1 MNQYNELLND
11 IARTRKFIG
20 NSEIPLETHH
30 SIQDRCY
37 WIIYSLWLKCRT
49 PLIAIGFV
57 LSLVLSCITLFTE
70 CTTILFN
77 ITGKSI
83 SPFSWSYSASITPA
97 LRVLFA
103 YIFLIYV
110 SACYFLGF
118 FSLQVPFL
126 QSFNLYPH
134 HTDVYALSS
143 AGIALCRCQFSLF
156 YHFFTLFQLPE
167 SAYNEVALSKILGEM
182 QTIPLLGTHFN
193 SYMPVLV
200 VAVSVITLV
209 WGSRKK
215 ARDVSVV
222 QEGKQIVDISLRR
235 LGMGNNDL
243 ENEVAKGK
251 LYVYRDVVYKR

>member
-1 MNQYNELLND
+1 MM
-11 IARTRKFIG
+11 
-20 NSEIPLETHH
+20 
-30 SIQDRCY
+30 
-37 WIIYSLWLKCRT
+37 
-49 PLIAIGFV
+49 
-57 LSLVLSCITLFTE
+57 
-70 CTTILFN
+70 
-77 ITGKSI
+77 
-83 SPFSWSYSASITPA
+83 
-97 LRVLFA
+97 
-103 YIFLIYV
+103 
-110 SACYFLGF
+110 
-118 FSLQVPFL
+118 
-126 QSFNLYPH
+126 
-134 HTDVYALSS
+134 
-143 AGIALCRCQFSLF
+143 
-156 YHFFTLFQLPE
+156 YHVQLPE

-235 LGMGNNDL
+235 LGMGTNDL